1 MEPKLAN
8 IGKNHCFPKN
18 VKLFGN
24 IVNAKKYYNFKYQL
38 PVFTRNAFQF
48 ICRTLERAA
57 LNSEKKGEDKSKI

>member
-1 MEPKLAN
+1 MEPKLAI

-24 IVNAKKYYNFKYQL
+24 IGNAKKYYNLKYQL

-48 ICRTLERAA
+48 ICRTEERAA
-57 LNSEKKGEDKSKI
+57 RSSEKKGEDKSKI

>member
-8 IGKNHCFPKN
+8 IGKNHCFLKN

-24 IVNAKKYYNFKYQL
+24 TVNAKKYYNLKYQL

-48 ICRTLERAA
+48 I
-57 LNSEKKGEDKSKI
+57 